1 MIYIQLRFYF
11 ANFIIKKC
19 MKNIPKKYRLTVAV
33 WAMEVAT
40 KTILWKL
47 KSKHKS

>member
-1 MIYIQLRFYF
+1 MIYVQARYYL
-11 ANFIIKKC
+11 ASFIIKKC
-19 MKNIPKKYRLTVAV
+19 MKTIPKKYRLIVAV

-47 KSKHKS
+47 KSGHKS